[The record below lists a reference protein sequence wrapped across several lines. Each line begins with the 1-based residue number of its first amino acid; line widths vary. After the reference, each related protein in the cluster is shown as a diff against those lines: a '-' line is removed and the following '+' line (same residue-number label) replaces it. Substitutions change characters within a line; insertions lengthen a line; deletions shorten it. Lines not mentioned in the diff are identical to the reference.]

1 MMERIRQS
9 RAYDGSEAQDN
20 GDNMQLD
27 SKSRYRV
34 GTQTVVQS
42 YLPISLGVEIGNSL
56 ISKAL
61 DLSLRRT
68 TWADLCH
75 VLLDQYFDIVRE
87 IPIIPVTN
95 EHPSHDK
102 SHLTLFVNQKVTISL
117 DEKSHE
123 STTNDQENEATIEQN
138 TNNTDNMMVD
148 IEELPAQITKTDHTA
163 AEGEGD
169 EEPKLVTTDPSTEAI
184 KDTEGGVEV
193 AIDESDEM
201 KTNIDA
207 EIDNQNEGTNEAIQ
221 DDDKSTTEK
230 DDGIQPKHGVGA
242 TELEEETA
250 TDTDAQDTKNED
262 DRKIAEQLEQEPT
275 DPNGDTLMD
284 LDATATHS
292 SSQLGDKRKFD
303 EVEDENDG
311 SEEDE
316 GPEIT
321 RSSLR

>member
-1 MMERIRQS
+1 MERIRQS

-20 GDNMQLD
+20 GDNMHLD
-27 SKSRYRV
+27 SKLRYHI
-34 GTQTVVQS
+34 GTLTVVQS
-42 YLPISLGVEIGNSL
+42 CLTLSSDAEIGNSL

-87 IPIIPVTN
+87 IPVIPVAS

-102 SHLTLFVNQKVTISL
+102 SHLALFVNQKVTISL
-117 DEKSHE
+117 DEKNHE
-123 STTNDQENEATIEQN
+123 LTTNDQENETTIEQN
-138 TNNTDNMMVD
+138 TNNTDNMVVD
-148 IEELPAQITKTDHTA
+148 IGELPAQITKTDQSA
-163 AEGEGD
+163 AEDEED
-169 EEPKLVTTDPSTEAI
+169 EEPKLVITEPSTEAI
-184 KDTEGGVEV
+184 KATGSDVGI

-207 EIDNQNEGTNEAIQ
+207 EIDNQNEGRNEVMQ
-221 DDDKSTTEK
+221 DKDNSTAGK
-230 DDGIQPKHGVGA
+230 DEEIKPKHGVSA

-250 TDTDAQDTKNED
+250 IDTDAQDTRND
-262 DRKIAEQLEQEPT
+262 VDRNIAEQLEQEPT
-275 DPNGDTLMD
+275 DSIGDTLMD
-284 LDATATHS
+284 LDTTATHS
-292 SSQLGDKRKFD
+292 NSQVGDKRKFE
-303 EVEDENDG
+303 EVDNENDG